1 MSDKDTIAQYRG
13 LIIGNIE
20 SFNELFKIRRSLHIE
35 IGLKFGDGKPSEDEI
50 LQTEIRQVSKHIEEV
65 EDNQGTEYEVE
76 IEVVCKEW
84 ISGME
89 ISIENAYEKYEREQ
103 ILKYK
108 DVLIQK
114 RIDHTQPQEDKSD
127 NDIKTSS
134 VGRAEKGIT
143 ARDAGL
149 LYFYLYSEP
158 MLPSNADE
166 KTKELKA
173 DLDMKTS
180 LNHTKVYQGVKE
192 FKSEKKRVGPFPT
205 KTKHNNQIKRFK
217 RVISLMNIYFHSRKG
232 SIKDAEKDLHK
243 LINHETG

>member
-65 EDNQGTEYEVE
+65 EDNQLF
-76 IEVVCKEW
+76 
-84 ISGME
+84 
-89 ISIENAYEKYEREQ
+89 EK

-108 DVLIQK
+108 DFLIQK